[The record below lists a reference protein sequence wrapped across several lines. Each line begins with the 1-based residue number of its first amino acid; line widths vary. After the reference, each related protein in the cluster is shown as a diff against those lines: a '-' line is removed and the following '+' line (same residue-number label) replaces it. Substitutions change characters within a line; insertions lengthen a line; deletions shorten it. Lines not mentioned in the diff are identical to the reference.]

1 MECKYRYLIY
11 LSAVHDK
18 ANAVYGDRRLGDVGR
33 HDALAH
39 AIGRVVENLVLV
51 LERKCA
57 VQGQHNPLGVSA
69 DMYAELSHVSGV
81 ARFPKFSHSP
91 LRVLLARICHRR
103 DLSKTARRKYTG
115 GNLEGTLKSNRARK
129 KGKTS

>member
-57 VQGQHNPLGVSA
+57 VQGQHNPLGVS
-69 DMYAELSHVSGV
+69 LG
-81 ARFPKFSHSP
+81 
-91 LRVLLARICHRR
+91 VLLARIGHRR
-103 DLSKTARRKYTG
+103 DFAQSAHEDEKVAALIGGVLFVDKLQNADVGRRV
-115 GNLEGTLKSNRARK
+115 
-129 KGKTS
+129 